1 MDNQRMQ
8 QTEVHKHG
16 KYPHITQPFSLDV
29 WQRHSRL
36 LTADR
41 AQTHGSLSALR
52 QGMME
57 RKRRESTI
65 RVEEKQQDKQ
75 EGERETEAGE

>member
-1 MDNQRMQ
+1 
-8 QTEVHKHG
+8 
-16 KYPHITQPFSLDV
+16 
-29 WQRHSRL
+29 
-36 LTADR
+36 
-41 AQTHGSLSALR
+41 
-52 QGMME
+52 ME